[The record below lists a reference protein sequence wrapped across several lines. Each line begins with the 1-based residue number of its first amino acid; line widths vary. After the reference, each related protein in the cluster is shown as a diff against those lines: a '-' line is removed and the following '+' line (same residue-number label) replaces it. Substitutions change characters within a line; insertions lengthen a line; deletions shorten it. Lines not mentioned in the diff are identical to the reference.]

1 MPLPAGDDDTTL
13 SPSCAPQGDATAE
26 QAPTAAPWMQLFGPY
41 VVESSVVSTVAYDPY
56 AALLDVRL
64 KNGACYRYFDVPM
77 PTCAAFLAAASK
89 GRFFNAQIK
98 DRCRF
103 QRV

>member
-1 MPLPAGDDDTTL
+1 MPLTT
-13 SPSCAPQGDATAE
+13 AHDDATARAAGE
-26 QAPTAAPWMQLFGPY
+26 PQVDATAAPAPTAAPWMQLFGPY
-41 VVESSVVSTVAYDPY
+41 VVQSSVVSTVAYYPY

-98 DRCRF
+98 DRFRF
-103 QRV
+103 RRV